1 MQLQGWSQAVSHLDL
16 LNWSEVAQGATHTPM
31 VALVSAHTSA
41 PGRGE
46 LLSVKDTWA
55 QSLVLP
61 CRRAPESS
69 EALCVCRASLLLCSP
84 GLIGHDTNKINQ
96 SIVCTRDTTVFIRK
110 L

>member
-1 MQLQGWSQAVSHLDL
+1 MSHLDL

-31 VALVSAHTSA
+31 VALALAHTST

-61 CRRAPESS
+61 CRCAPESS
-69 EALCVCRASLLLCSP
+69 EALCVCRARLLLCSP
-84 GLIGHDTNKINQ
+84 GLASHHTNKINQ
-96 SIVCTRDTTVFIRK
+96 PSVCTRDTTVFIRK